1 MTCCPEGLAEAQ
13 RREKEQRCSPDDT
26 AKHGRMYDL
35 EEKATDITKKAVRG
49 AAHTDDKVNIKSSKK
64 APAKRVTAKKVAHNA
79 KQGKG
84 AKARHTAPEKKGPE
98 KETRAQ
104 TRAQKDAAKRKQPE
118 QAVEPEVSYQQPS
131 VYQPGQ
137 GKKAAA
143 ECKQQRVTAGPGAK
157 GTHSSMQLPLPAVR
171 PLVSCLLCFTSC
183 SPPGA
188 VASGIDTNI
197 SIDDQQHLWVGA
209 YIFAARNS
217 SQDLICCACQV
228 QLASSSGKEMEE
240 PDIVIDLEKENMS
253 FSAATRGCN
262 ALPPAAYSR
271 LI

>member
-1 MTCCPEGLAEAQ
+1 
-13 RREKEQRCSPDDT
+13 
-26 AKHGRMYDL
+26 MYDL

-98 KETRAQ
+98 KKTRAQ
-104 TRAQKDAAKRKQPE
+104 TRAQKNAANRKQPE
-118 QAVEPEVSYQQPS
+118 QAVEPEVSYQQH
-131 VYQPGQ
+131 
-137 GKKAAA
+137 
-143 ECKQQRVTAGPGAK
+143 RVTAGPGAK

-197 SIDDQQHLWVGA
+197 FIGDQQYLQVGA
-209 YIFAARNS
+209 YIYAPRN
-217 SQDLICCACQV
+217 
-228 QLASSSGKEMEE
+228 
-240 PDIVIDLEKENMS
+240 
-253 FSAATRGCN
+253 F
-262 ALPPAAYSR
+262 
-271 LI
+271 

>member
-1 MTCCPEGLAEAQ
+1 
-13 RREKEQRCSPDDT
+13 
-26 AKHGRMYDL
+26 MYDL

-171 PLVSCLLCFTSC
+171 PL
-183 SPPGA
+183 
-188 VASGIDTNI
+188 
-197 SIDDQQHLWVGA
+197 
-209 YIFAARNS
+209 
-217 SQDLICCACQV
+217 
-228 QLASSSGKEMEE
+228 LASSSGKEMEE

-253 FSAATRGCN
+253 FQLPHEAAMPCPLQHTAVSSSQGSTAN
-262 ALPPAAYSR
+262 SVE
-271 LI
+271 